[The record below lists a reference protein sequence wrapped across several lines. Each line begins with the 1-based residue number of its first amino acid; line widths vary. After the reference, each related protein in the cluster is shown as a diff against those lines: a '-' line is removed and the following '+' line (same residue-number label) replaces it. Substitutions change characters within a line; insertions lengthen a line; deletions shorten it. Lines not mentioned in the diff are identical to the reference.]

1 MSIPHLCSMKSSVS
15 KVRGLTMTPQT
26 QHALARDYAAGALG
40 GQAAPCLSLYQP
52 THRHHPEN
60 QQDVIRFGNLVKE
73 LEHSLLQ
80 AHSAADTRTLLEPLR
95 AVESDAALWNHTA
108 DGLAV
113 LVAKGFFR
121 VYTLPRTVRAL
132 AVVADSFHTKP
143 LARLLQTVDR
153 YQVLGLNLH
162 EVKLF
167 EGNRDA
173 LDQVELAP
181 GVPRT
186 MPEALGF
193 ELTEPHQTVASYD
206 GVGGGT
212 TAMRHGH
219 GGMADEV
226 DTDAVRF
233 FRTVDRAI
241 LEHHSRPTKLPLML
255 ASLPEH
261 HAPFRKVSHN
271 PFLSAEAL
279 DIHPDAI
286 SHSALVERA
295 WKLAQPQYANRI
307 KAMADKFREAVSK
320 DHGTG
325 ALDAAAIAATSGRV
339 ATLMVEADRQIPGRL
354 DAATGAVTPADLS
367 QPEVDDLLDD
377 LAALTLEQGGEVLV
391 VPKEHMPTDT
401 GVAAVFRY

>member
-1 MSIPHLCSMKSSVS
+1 
-15 KVRGLTMTPQT
+15 MTPQT

-60 QQDVIRFGNLVKE
+60 KQDPIRFGNLVKAME
-73 LEHSLLQ
+73 QSLLQ
-80 AHSAADTRTLLEPLR
+80 AHSAADARALLEPLR
-95 AVESDAALWNHTA
+95 ALASDAAFWNHTA

-113 LVAKGFFR
+113 FVAKGFFR

-173 LDQVELAP
+173 LDEVALAA

-186 MPEALGF
+186 ITDALGDQ
-193 ELTEPHQTVASYD
+193 LTDPHQTVASYG

-212 TAMRHGH
+212 VSMRHGH
-219 GGMADEV
+219 GGKADEV
-226 DTDAVRF
+226 DSDADRF
-233 FRTVDRAI
+233 FRAVDRAL
-241 LEHHSRPTKLPLML
+241 LEHHSRPSKLPLML

-261 HAPFRKVSHN
+261 HALFRKVSHN
-271 PFLSAEAL
+271 PFLTAEAL
-279 DIHPDAI
+279 DVHPDAI

-295 WKLAQPQYANRI
+295 WKLAQPQYVNRI
-307 KAMADKFREAVSK
+307 KARADQYREAVSK

-325 ALDAAAIAATSGRV
+325 DLSEAARAAASGRV
-339 ATLMVEADRQIPGRL
+339 ATLLVEADRQIPGRL

-367 QPEVDDLLDD
+367 HPDVDDLLDD
-377 LAALTLEQGGEVLV
+377 LATLAMERGAEVLV
-391 VPKEHMPTDT
+391 VPKEHMPTDS